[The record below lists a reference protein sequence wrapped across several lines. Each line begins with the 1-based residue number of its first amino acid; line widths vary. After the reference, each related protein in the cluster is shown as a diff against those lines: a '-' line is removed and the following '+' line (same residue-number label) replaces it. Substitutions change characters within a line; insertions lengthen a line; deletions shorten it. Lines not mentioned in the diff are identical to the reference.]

1 MQVARTEAQCADRA
15 IFETPDCSR
24 CVSSGSVGFTGALA
38 RRAWLPLRML
48 HLIFICPQAVSLRGH
63 KWGH

>member
-15 IFETPDCSR
+15 FFETLYCSR

-38 RRAWLPLRML
+38 RRRWLPLRRL
-48 HLIFICPQAVSLRGH
+48 HCVACQCVVGFRSLY
-63 KWGH
+63 KNK

>member
-15 IFETPDCSR
+15 FFETPYCSR
-24 CVSSGSVGFTGALA
+24 CVLSGSVGFTGALA

-48 HLIFICPQAVSLRGH
+48 HCVACQCAVQFWKLY
-63 KWGH
+63 KNK